1 MAGLLTPQSMQI
13 IERCVCKC
21 SNIYNFVC
29 VYMQIRETVKVDKF
43 EDFTAVTSLAHITT
57 TNQQNESEFI
67 KSIKKIDFYKK
78 DKTKKNQ

>member
-1 MAGLLTPQSMQI
+1 
-13 IERCVCKC
+13 
-21 SNIYNFVC
+21 
-29 VYMQIRETVKVDKF
+29 MQIRETVKVDKF